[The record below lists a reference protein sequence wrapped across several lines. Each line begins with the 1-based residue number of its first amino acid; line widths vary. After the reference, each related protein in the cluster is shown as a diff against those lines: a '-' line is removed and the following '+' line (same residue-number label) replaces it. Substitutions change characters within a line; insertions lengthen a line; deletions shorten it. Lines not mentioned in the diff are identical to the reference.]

1 MVRPETTLFL
11 LTSLDG
17 KISTGVGD
25 SFDFDADFPK
35 IPGLREGLHQ
45 YYAIEKTT
53 DVWTC
58 TSGSI
63 QRKLG
68 ANSVARP
75 RIPGVS
81 AVVIDNNQLTL
92 EGVQNVI
99 SAWNTCV
106 FVTTNI
112 EHPALRL
119 EDTPNLLP
127 VYQETLDIGAVFE
140 SLYALFGCT
149 AITIQTGSKLNA
161 LLLESNLIDNLDLV
175 IAPCLIGGGSTPS
188 LIGGDTSY
196 LTAFSLLDCV
206 KLNHNYVRLRY
217 GRRSAVQTI
226 EKMNLF

>member
-35 IPGLREGLHQ
+35 MPGLREGLHQ

-75 RIPGVS
+75 RISGVS
-81 AVVIDNNQLTL
+81 AVVIDNEQLTL
-92 EGVQNVI
+92 DGVQNVI
-99 SAWNTCV
+99 SAWDTCV

-112 EHPALRL
+112 EHPVLRL
-119 EDTPNLLP
+119 EATSSLLP
-127 VYQETLDIGAVFE
+127 VYQEVLDMKAVFE

-149 AITIQTGSKLNA
+149 AMTIQTGSKLNA
-161 LLLESNLIDNLDLV
+161 LFLEEDLIDKVDLV
-175 IAPCLIGGGSTPS
+175 IAPCLIGGASTPS
-188 LIGGDTSY
+188 LIGGNTSY
-196 LTAFSLLDCV
+196 LSVFSLLDCV

-217 GRRSAVQTI
+217 ERRPAVQTI
-226 EKMNLF
+226 EK